1 MPLVIKKDGRR
12 EDFDREKIK
21 LGFKIAC
28 QKRPFNAADFEDM
41 AREVEL
47 VIQGLGVREIGS
59 NEIGKVVMDVL
70 RRRDKVAYI
79 RFASVY
85 REFKDVEEFLTELQK
100 ETLTNNPTL
109 EQ

>member
-12 EDFDREKIK
+12 EEFDREKIK
-21 LGFKIAC
+21 LGIKIAC
-28 QKRPFNAADFEDM
+28 QKRPFAAADFEEM
-41 AREVEL
+41 VHEVERL
-47 VIQGLGVREIGS
+47 IQGLGVRELGA
-59 NEIGKVVMDVL
+59 NEIGGYVMDVL

-85 REFKDVEEFLTELQK
+85 REFKDVEEFLVELQK
-100 ETLTNNPTL
+100 EQFEKPL